1 MKQYHNYFK
10 IFLKCNV
17 MTYILNSK
25 HSYVLKIETY
35 YNRLQYIEVDD
46 QILNQH
52 NYIVKQRSTIM
63 NSNKDYTNTL

>member
-1 MKQYHNYFK
+1 
-10 IFLKCNV
+10 

-35 YNRLQYIEVDD
+35 YNKLQFIEVDD

-52 NYIVKQRSTIM
+52 NYCVKQRSTIVFF
-63 NSNKDYTNTL
+63 NKDYTNTL

>member
-1 MKQYHNYFK
+1 
-10 IFLKCNV
+10 